1 MRLSE
6 RIQNGN
12 TSSFLKSLNEGCQ
25 EKKEELKEERKYKN
39 PAYDPKAEEEF
50 VHIKY
55 ANDEDKEDKECKDKE
70 HCEDKECK
78 DKEHCEDK
86 ECEDKECKDDKE
98 EVNESL
104 EQNDEDGWGEDIKEI
119 CEPFFEKV
127 EQTMYEV
134 RNCARGSYAHFG
146 DTVLDL
152 AAWMGELANEA
163 EAVQSELDD
172 MKEQLQEDNTKECDT
187 KLEEKYVESF
197 GGDTEDFMKEVE
209 VIKAKL
215 EEIDTDGFGAKLSQ
229 QMVDDWIETCDRLIE
244 KANRLNS
251 EDEFGTKK

>member
-25 EKKEELKEERKYKN
+25 ENKEELKEERKYRN
-39 PAYDPKAEEEF
+39 PASDPKAEEEF

-55 ANDEDKEDKECKDKE
+55 VNDEDKEDKECKDKE
-70 HCEDKECK
+70 HCED
-78 DKEHCEDK
+78 
-86 ECEDKECKDDKE
+86 DKE

-104 EQNDEDGWGEDIKEI
+104 EQNDEDSWGEDIKEI

-134 RNCARGSYAHFG
+134 RNCVRGSYAHFG

-215 EEIDTDGFGAKLSQ
+215 EEIDTDSFAAKLAQ
-229 QMVDDWIETCDRLIE
+229 QMVWDWIETCDRQIE
-244 KANRLNS
+244 KANRLDS
-251 EDEFGTKK
+251 KDEFDTKK

>member
-12 TSSFLKSLNEGCQ
+12 TSSFLKSLNEGCE
-25 EKKEELKEERKYKN
+25 EKKEELKEERKYRN
-39 PAYDPKAEEEF
+39 PASDPKAEEEF

-55 ANDEDKEDKECKDKE
+55 VNNEDKEDNECKDKE
-70 HCEDKECK
+70 HCEDNECK
-78 DKEHCEDK
+78 DKEH
-86 ECEDKECKDDKE
+86 CEDKECKDDKE

-104 EQNDEDGWGEDIKEI
+104 EQNDGDGWGEDIKEI

-134 RNCARGSYAHFG
+134 RNCVRGSYAHFG

-163 EAVQSELDD
+163 EAVQSELDN
-172 MKEQLQEDNTKECDT
+172 MKEQLQEDNTEECDT

-215 EEIDTDGFGAKLSQ
+215 EEINTDDFGAKLSQ
-229 QMVDDWIETCDRLIE
+229 QMVDDWIEACDRLIE
-244 KANRLNS
+244 KANRLDS
-251 EDEFGTKK
+251 EDEFDTKK